1 MGLLDS
7 LGAGIQGLLGNPD
20 VRNSLLTSLAVTGPN
35 SEERMALLMRQKAI
49 QEEAKKAEE
58 LRQLQLEAY
67 RRQMAQEDKLQQ
79 KDDIT
84 GAMIQSMNAQVAD
97 AVSRLRSSL
106 SSNDMAGA
114 QKARDELAALQSPE
128 AQQIYRGHVATQG
141 NPEMAMQAG
150 LISPLQSTTMTPR
163 DQIALAEKFT
173 PESVRAYQE
182 SGDPSTLRPRQDAAQ
197 SQLFAPQFFRGP
209 DGRWVAVQGSNQGG
223 LRQEPLPPGFE
234 PTNSPMYAPAVTK
247 LVEKATNDSIAAGN
261 KLLSIQDARAQL
273 QAIPDEEWR
282 SGFQGTMAEAWKR
295 NFGGMDAQ
303 SYAKTQYVDLR
314 NTGVLNRL
322 PPGAASDSD
331 IQLVMA
337 GVPPENAPKEILVRY
352 IAGLE
357 KIAQIEAQEANFRV
371 DYLSQNPV
379 RGLVGYQD
387 AWRDAQRQFMQPAPL
402 PNSSPAQGS
411 RDLST
416 YSEEE
421 LRAELERIQRGRQ

>member
-150 LISPLQSTTMTPR
+150 LIPPPAKEYAPPEIVKVLAAAGIDPQSDQGKQIILQNLQQGSAQSMPANVQEWEFFSRLAPEDQARYIQMKRADRWINTGGSNVRIDPVTGAPAYEVPNTLPPEKQAERDASAASNALTVNELRSIIEPGGLLDQSTGSGLGAAR
-163 DQIALAEKFT
+163 DAVAGMVGASTTGAEAIA
-173 PESVRAYQE
+173 Q
-182 SGDPSTLRPRQDAAQ
+182 LRPIAHRVLMNVPRFSGPQSDRDVQAYREAAGQ
-197 SQLFAPQFFRGP
+197 
-209 DGRWVAVQGSNQGG
+209 VAD
-223 LRQEPLPPGFE
+223 PTLPVAIRKAAVKTIIDLME
-234 PTNSPMYAPAVTK
+234 KAQQYSPMSPV
-247 LVEKATNDSIAAGN
+247 
-261 KLLSIQDARAQL
+261 
-273 QAIPDEEWR
+273 
-282 SGFQGTMAEAWKR
+282 
-295 NFGGMDAQ
+295 
-303 SYAKTQYVDLR
+303 
-314 NTGVLNRL
+314 
-322 PPGAASDSD
+322 PG
-331 IQLVMA
+331 
-337 GVPPENAPKEILVRY
+337 
-352 IAGLE
+352 
-357 KIAQIEAQEANFRV
+357 
-371 DYLSQNPV
+371 
-379 RGLVGYQD
+379 
-387 AWRDAQRQFMQPAPL
+387 
-402 PNSSPAQGS
+402 SSPAQNPADA
-411 RDLST
+411 RL
-416 YSEEE
+416 EE
-421 LRAELERIQRGRQ
+421 LRQKYGM

>member
-150 LISPLQSTTMTPR
+150 LISPVQQEQATSKMREYEFARQNGYTGSFTDFMQLRSSAGRDPYYTVVPTTQGLMRFNSATGEMTPVGETPLVR
-163 DQIALAEKFT
+163 PSDDPATQRALAEGKT
-173 PESVRAYQE
+173 SGKLTATSDADALSALPKVEASAVEMDRLLTELVNHPGKSYSVGT
-182 SGDPSTLRPRQDAAQ
+182 SSVMPVVPGTDAAGFMSRLDQIRGEAFLQAYERLRGGGAITQIEGEKGEQAIARLSRAQ
-197 SQLFAPQFFRGP
+197 SEEEFDQA
-209 DGRWVAVQGSNQGG
+209 VADLQDVIAVG
-223 LRQEPLPPGFE
+223 L
-234 PTNSPMYAPAVTK
+234 
-247 LVEKATNDSIAAGN
+247 
-261 KLLSIQDARAQL
+261 ARARRRAA
-273 QAIPDEEWR
+273 QA
-282 SGFQGTMAEAWKR
+282 Q
-295 NFGGMDAQ
+295 
-303 SYAKTQYVDLR
+303 
-314 NTGVLNRL
+314 NRQ
-322 PPGAASDSD
+322 PMSPVPG
-331 IQLVMA
+331 
-337 GVPPENAPKEILVRY
+337 
-352 IAGLE
+352 
-357 KIAQIEAQEANFRV
+357 
-371 DYLSQNPV
+371 
-379 RGLVGYQD
+379 
-387 AWRDAQRQFMQPAPL
+387 
-402 PNSSPAQGS
+402 SSPAQNPADA
-411 RDLST
+411 RL
-416 YSEEE
+416 EE
-421 LRAELERIQRGRQ
+421 LRQKYGM

>member
-150 LISPLQSTTMTPR
+150 LISPMSQAKATTAMRNVEALGYTPGTPEYQDALAALLARPASSVTVNNASGLPDLPKDYMWNDPSNPSLGVKPIPGGPADTSAKDNTRTGNRATKVQSTMQTVAEALRRTDATTAGALGAAAQFIPGTDARWLQGALRTVKANIGFDELQAMREASPTGGALGQVAVQELESLQSTIASL
-163 DQIALAEKFT
+163 DQGLS
-173 PESVRAYQE
+173 P
-182 SGDPSTLRPRQDAAQ
+182 QD
-197 SQLFAPQFFRGP
+197 L
-209 DGRWVAVQGSNQGG
+209 
-223 LRQEPLPPGFE
+223 
-234 PTNSPMYAPAVTK
+234 
-247 LVEKATNDSIAAGN
+247 
-261 KLLSIQDARAQL
+261 
-273 QAIPDEEWR
+273 
-282 SGFQGTMAEAWKR
+282 
-295 NFGGMDAQ
+295 
-303 SYAKTQYVDLR
+303 
-314 NTGVLNRL
+314 
-322 PPGAASDSD
+322 
-331 IQLVMA
+331 
-337 GVPPENAPKEILVRY
+337 
-352 IAGLE
+352 
-357 KIAQIEAQEANFRV
+357 EANLKKV
-371 DYLSQNPV
+371 QMH
-379 RGLVGYQD
+379 YQRWLD
-387 AWRDAQRQFMQPAPL
+387 AVNQSKSGAL
-402 PNSSPAQGS
+402 PSSEASITQGS

>member
-150 LISPLQSTTMTPR
+150 LIPPPAKEYAPPE
-163 DQIALAEKFT
+163 IVKVLA
-173 PESVRAYQE
+173 AA
-182 SGDPSTLRPRQDAAQ
+182 GIDPSSEQGKQILLQHAQ
-197 SQLFAPQFFRGP
+197 QTGASGATPSLFAPTVVANP
-209 DGRWVAVQGSNQGG
+209 DGTGFSLIQVGNQPGMQPVQTS
-223 LRQEPLPPGFE
+223 L
-234 PTNSPMYAPAVTK
+234 
-247 LVEKATNDSIAAGN
+247 
-261 KLLSIQDARAQL
+261 
-273 QAIPDEEWR
+273 
-282 SGFQGTMAEAWKR
+282 
-295 NFGGMDAQ
+295 
-303 SYAKTQYVDLR
+303 
-314 NTGVLNRL
+314 
-322 PPGAASDSD
+322 
-331 IQLVMA
+331 A
-337 GVPPENAPKEILVRY
+337 GVPIGADPNTARNMADAKLQGKTDAETRAGIPGALSTLNEIRGALDKLSASPGLENAYGAFQGRVASVRQDTINAELARDRLIGLLSLQAREKLRGSGAISDFESRTLKDSVSTLANPLLGDAEVQAEIARITEILNGADAR
-352 IAGLE
+352 LR
-357 KIAQIEAQEANFRV
+357 AQGERLNV
-371 DYLSQNPV
+371 TP
-379 RGLVGYQD
+379 
-387 AWRDAQRQFMQPAPL
+387 
-402 PNSSPAQGS
+402 SSPQ
-411 RDLST
+411 R
-416 YSEEE
+416 
-421 LRAELERIQRGRQ
+421 LRYNPQTGAFE